1 MEEIKQLINK
11 KLKDNKEE
19 IDSLNKKL
27 KEQLLIKKEL
37 SKQLTLYGVGI
48 CSRCESHTLESLED
62 VYCVNCDYEK
72 KMTGY

>member
-37 SKQLTLYGVGI
+37 SKQLTL
-48 CSRCESHTLESLED
+48 ESLED

-72 KMTGY
+72 KMSGY